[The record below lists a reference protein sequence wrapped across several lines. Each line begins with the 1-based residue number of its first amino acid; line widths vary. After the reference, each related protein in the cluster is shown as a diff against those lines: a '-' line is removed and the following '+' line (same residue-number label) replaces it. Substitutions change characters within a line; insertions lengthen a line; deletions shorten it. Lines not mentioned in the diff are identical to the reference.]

1 MTVLKWRIS
10 DQKMKSIR
18 SLYAGS
24 SCEKNNWSTALQFT
38 WTQKLPS
45 SSYKASQSS
54 KKHKFTMCRSLPCTH
69 PTCCHLKKSKC
80 IHFLPWTSVHS
91 RIKWHYDLWRRK
103 GTHSEQNSNRWWG
116 STHSLGIA
124 FCSILLRFHITL
136 TFCRLVL
143 FIHPVRDMFK
153 GTFYCWYHV
162 LDSFKFL
169 WRWINGWMFHH
180 NMAVIISKRS
190 DRSLL

>member
-1 MTVLKWRIS
+1 MQVAPVKKNQLKHCFAIHLNTEVAQLKLQSFTKLKKAQIHYLQIS
-10 DQKMKSIR
+10 
-18 SLYAGS
+18 SLHSPYV
-24 SCEKNNWSTALQFT
+24 
-38 WTQKLPS
+38 LPS
-45 SSYKASQSS
+45 Q
-54 KKHKFTMCRSLPCTH
+54 
-69 PTCCHLKKSKC
+69 KSKY
-80 IHFLPWTSVHS
+80 IHFLPWTSVHN

-136 TFCRLVL
+136 TFCGLVL

-162 LDSFKFL
+162 LDSFEFL